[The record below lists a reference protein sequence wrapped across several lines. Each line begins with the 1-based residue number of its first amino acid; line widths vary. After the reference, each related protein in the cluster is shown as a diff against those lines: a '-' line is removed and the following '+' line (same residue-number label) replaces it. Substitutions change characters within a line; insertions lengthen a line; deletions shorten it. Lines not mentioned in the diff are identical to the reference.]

1 MSNLKK
7 KLSSLDCEFWS
18 EPDVPFSFL
27 VTRRIGKFEEP
38 DPTCPTKPPV
48 HNWQSKSIS
57 FLFVSFSHYPELCLR
72 SGRPWVFCRTE
83 EHNPPVNNW
92 QSKSTCCPALNLCF
106 WAYMIWQMFFGSPI
120 LYYNCP
126 ELCLRSGQP
135 WVFCRTE
142 EHNPPVNNWQSKS
155 TCCPALNLCFWAYM
169 IWQMF
174 FGSPIL
180 YYNCPELCLRSGQ
193 PWVFFPLAGWN
204 DKQVELHNSRSGLQR
219 LWECSQNKITLNCF
233 SLAEVFS
240 SEDELDY
247 KFLLHSPPWFVLS
260 GCICQKSK

>member
-38 DPTCPTKPPV
+38 DPTCPTEPPV

-72 SGRPWVFCRTE
+72 SGR
-83 EHNPPVNNW
+83 
-92 QSKSTCCPALNLCF
+92 
-106 WAYMIWQMFFGSPI
+106 
-120 LYYNCP
+120 
-126 ELCLRSGQP
+126 P

-240 SEDELDY
+240 SEDELDG
-247 KFLLHSPPWFVLS
+247 KNFF
-260 GCICQKSK
+260 